1 MTNSTPKASVI
12 VCAYSD
18 DRWQQL
24 CDAIDSL
31 KGQDW
36 PNREIIVVIDHNPGL
51 LAGIAARYPDVR
63 TMSNEGPRGLSGAR
77 NTGVRN
83 AGGFIIAFLDD
94 DASANPNWLSLMM
107 AHYRDPSVI
116 GFGGGVIPIWPDK
129 RPRWLPEEFNWV
141 VGCSY
146 KGQPEEVAS
155 VRNPIGCNMSFR
167 RAVFDSIGGFREG
180 IGREGS
186 DASGCEE
193 TEFCIRA
200 RQAFPQAC
208 ILYDPGA
215 QVHHNVSA
223 DRTRWAY
230 FRKRC
235 LAEGRSKTLVVGAV
249 GAHDGLSSERAY
261 VTRVLPAGVVTGLRT
276 AMFSLD
282 PWGLARAGGIFAG
295 LGYTAFGYLNSRLR
309 NAWR

>member
-1 MTNSTPKASVI
+1 MTKPLLQVSVI

-51 LAGIAARYPDVR
+51 QAGISDRYPDVK
-63 TMSNEGPRGLSGAR
+63 TISNDGPRGLSGAR

-83 AGGFIIAFLDD
+83 AGGAIIAFLDD
-94 DASANPNWLSLMM
+94 DASADTNWLSRMI
-107 AHYRDPSVI
+107 AHYHNPSVI
-116 GFGGGVIPIWPDK
+116 GFGGGVIPIWPDQ

-146 KGQPEEVAS
+146 KGQPERVAS

-167 RAVFDSIGGFREG
+167 RSVFDSIGGFREG
-180 IGREGS
+180 IGRAGS

-200 RQAFPQAC
+200 RQAFPQSI
-208 ILYDPGA
+208 ILYDPSA
-215 QVHHNVSA
+215 QVRHNVSPE
-223 DRTRWAY
+223 RTRWAY

-235 LAEGRSKTLVVGAV
+235 LAEGRSKTLVVGEV
-249 GAHDGLSSERAY
+249 GARDGLSSERAY
-261 VTRVLPAGVVTGLRT
+261 VTRVLPAGVVAGLSAAIFR
-276 AMFSLD
+276 LD
-282 PWGLARAGGIFAG
+282 PWGLARAGGIVAG
-295 LGYTAFGYLNSRLR
+295 LGYTAIGYMNSILR